1 MTQTA
6 DSTLLV
12 EDIETERIYCDGEF
26 NCRGSIAPFEVSDL
40 AKSIKDRG
48 LQSPI
53 SVQPASDVQGGLPMN
68 PRTGVPFDFRI
79 VAGHRRYTA
88 FRVLGQQDA
97 KYLKIPCFVK
107 SGLDDKN
114 ARIYNLIE
122 NFQRQDLNILQEA
135 HALKHLADAG
145 IARETVAKE
154 IGMSG
159 GWVQV
164 RYYLLTLPEQ
174 IQQEAAAGIITQHQ
188 IKQLC
193 SLSSPDE
200 QFEAVRKIKE
210 AKDRGESGI
219 NVGKKKKRP
228 TTEKKPRKREEI
240 FEMMELIAAT
250 AAGYGLHT
258 RAMAWCAGQIPTC
271 ELFDD
276 IKAADPDFVIPMEF

>member
-1 MTQTA
+1 MN
-6 DSTLLV
+6 STDATLQV
-12 EDIETERIYCDGEF
+12 EEIDVDRIYCDSEF
-26 NCRGSIAPFEVSDL
+26 NCRGQIAPFEVADL
-40 AKSIKDRG
+40 AKSIQGRG

-53 SVQPASDVQGGLPMN
+53 SVQPVEDVRGGLPNN
-68 PRTGVPFDFRI
+68 PRDGLPYTHRI
-79 VAGHRRYTA
+79 VAGHRRWTA
-88 FRVLGQQDA
+88 FRVLGR
-97 KYLKIPCFVK
+97 KTIPCFVK
-107 SGLDDKN
+107 AGLDDKS

-174 IQQEAAAGIITQHQ
+174 IQQEAAANLITQHQ

-193 SLSSPDE
+193 SLASPEE

-210 AKDRGESGI
+210 AKVRGESGI

-240 FEMMELIAAT
+240 FEMMELIAGT
-250 AAGYGLHT
+250 SLGYGLHT
-258 RAMAWCAGQIPTC
+258 RAMAWCSGQIPTC

-276 IKAADPDFVIPMEF
+276 IKTADPTFEVPMEF